1 MMKDTDGG
9 RMAETHRAG
18 HEGAGVFSRG
28 PLSSH
33 PTCPPS
39 WRVPEPHTIG
49 GYLDFP
55 MEM

>member
-33 PTCPPS
+33 PHLPS
-39 WRVPEPHTIG
+39 VLEGPRAPHHRGII
-49 GYLDFP
+49 
-55 MEM
+55 